1 MLSVI
6 ILNQQCDGVSS
17 LGVKANRQE
26 INVVKTTEAQKDS
39 PIYVVEELEYLLLIP
54 TLGRAKP

>member
-17 LGVKANRQE
+17 LGVEQKFYQRNRQG
-26 INVVKTTEAQKDS
+26 INDLVKTTEAQKKM
-39 PIYVVEELEYLLLIP
+39 
-54 TLGRAKP
+54 R